1 MVMFAS
7 GYVLASYVEED
18 VMCAPGSSVFGP
30 LYTTYEWCTFDLNFL
45 AATQMTVETYLTNS
59 EFDGILGLAL
69 PGMSVGEGYS
79 MLDRWKEE
87 GFKGFRLDM
96 VQKKLF
102 VVNDTQEG
110 WPRATEAIVIG
121 KSDWKIQVDGLKV
134 WQTLSEPVLAIV
146 DSGSSYITV
155 PRVIY

>member
-1 MVMFAS
+1 
-7 GYVLASYVEED
+7 
-18 VMCAPGSSVFGP
+18 
-30 LYTTYEWCTFDLNFL
+30 
-45 AATQMTVETYLTNS
+45 MTVETYLTNA

-87 GFKGFRLDM
+87 GLKGFRLDM

-121 KSDWKIQVDGLKV
+121 KSDWKIQVDGIKV
-134 WQTLSEPVLAIV
+134 W
-146 DSGSSYITV
+146 
-155 PRVIY
+155 